1 MHALAAK
8 GEIIIVGSGAM
19 RGSGIIQ
26 GEWYLVKERK
36 RARGGFRDKETRR
49 RREI

>member
-1 MHALAAK
+1 MDALAAK

-26 GEWYLVKERK
+26 GEMYLVNERK
-36 RARGGFRDKETRR
+36 RGRGGFRDKETGRR
-49 RREI
+49 R

>member
-1 MHALAAK
+1 MLKINRGDLGILNVDALAAK

-26 GEWYLVKERK
+26 GEWYLVNERK
-36 RARGGFRDKETRR
+36 RGR
-49 RREI
+49 